1 MKKFFAL
8 ILGITLFTSAAC
20 AAEANPYTAGGTVTF
35 GHYEQDNNLDNG
47 KEPVEW
53 IVLETNGTQAFL
65 ISKYCLDARP
75 YNTDFVPMTWEK
87 CTLRAW
93 MNSEM
98 MDELFTAEEQA
109 TLLLTQVINENNPD
123 YGTYGGLDT
132 EDYLFLLSFDEAY
145 RYFPTDL
152 NRQAQPTAYAVAR
165 GAYINADTGNTWWWL
180 RTAGVRRIDACG
192 VRQDGRVSGYGS
204 RDVYRPSGTLR
215 PVLWVTVGD

>member
-1 MKKFFAL
+1 MKKFFAFV
-8 ILGITLFTSAAC
+8 LGMALLTSAAC
-20 AAEANPYTAGGTVTF
+20 AAETNQYTVGGTVIL
-35 GHYEQDNNLDNG
+35 GNYEQDNNLDNG

-53 IVLETNGTQAFL
+53 IVLETNGAQAFL

-98 MDELFTAEEQA
+98 INELFSADEQA
-109 TLLLTQVINENNPD
+109 NILSTQVVNDNNPD

-132 EDYLFLLSFDEAY
+132 QDKLFLLSFDEVY
-145 RYFPTDL
+145 RYFPTDQS
-152 NRQAQPTAYAVAR
+152 RQAQPTAYAVAR
-165 GAYINADTGNTWWWL
+165 GAYLNADTGNTWWWL

-215 PVLWVTVGD
+215 PVLWVNIGN

>member
-1 MKKFFAL
+1 MKKFIAFM
-8 ILGITLFTSAAC
+8 LGMALFTSAAC
-20 AAEANPYTAGGTVTF
+20 AAEANQYTVGGTIVF
-35 GHYEQDNNLDNG
+35 GNYEQDNNPDNG

-53 IVLETNGTQAFL
+53 IVLETDGKQAFL

-87 CTLRAW
+87 CTLRTW
-93 MNSEM
+93 MNSAM
-98 MDELFTAEEQA
+98 MNELFTADEQA
-109 TLLLTQVINENNPD
+109 SILRTHVVNENNPD

-152 NRQAQPTAYAVAR
+152 SRQAQPTAYAVAR
-165 GAYINADTGNTWWWL
+165 GAYLNADTGNTWWWL